1 MRFNPLQDFLALVFP
16 VTCVVCKRSL
26 YAFEDY
32 LCRKCEADLPV
43 ASYHLI
49 PEINDLKAKIVGLAE
64 VDRVMAYLKYSKKG
78 VSQLLLQQLKY
89 RNKPGLGRLLGRLY
103 GRLLADNGYME
114 CWDGVIAVP
123 LHRQKLRRRGYNQS
137 ECFADG
143 LAESLSITVLQALKR
158 NFNTA
163 TQTRKSRFQRWE
175 NVSDV
180 FELLDYSAVNDK
192 RILLVDDVMTT
203 GATLASCAHVI
214 RQAKPRSLDMAVIAA
229 GKS

>member
-16 VTCVVCKRSL
+16 VTCVVCKCSL

-49 PEINDLKAKIVGLAE
+49 PESNDLKAKIVGLAE

-89 RNKPGLGRLLGRLY
+89 KNKPGLGRLLGRLY
-103 GRLLADNGYME
+103 GRLLVENGYME
-114 CWDGVIAVP
+114 CWDGVIPVP

-180 FELLDYSAVNDK
+180 FELLDYSAVNGK

-203 GATLASCAHVI
+203 GATLASCAHAI
-214 RQAKPRSLDMAVIAA
+214 REAKPRSLDLAVIAA